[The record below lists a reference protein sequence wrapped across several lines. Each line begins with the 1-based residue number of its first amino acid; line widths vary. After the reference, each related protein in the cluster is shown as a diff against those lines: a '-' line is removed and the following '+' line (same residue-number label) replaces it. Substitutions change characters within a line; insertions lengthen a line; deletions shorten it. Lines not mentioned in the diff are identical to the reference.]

1 MKFFAGIVDPET
13 LVAIES
19 QPQGELS
26 HSAGQ
31 CSALE
36 IRYDLFLER
45 GMPVGDL
52 AQIASALRAKFPET
66 LLIGTLR
73 LERDGGSLSDALVLE
88 RERFMRSIL
97 SGKNAPDLLDVEIEN
112 LSVLL
117 PKISAALENAGTRIL
132 ASHHDFSKVP
142 EVAELEQLVATAK
155 KFGVCGFKAAC
166 MAQMAGD
173 FEPVYPLILRESE
186 NFEYFSLFA
195 MGDLGK
201 ESRIQSLCWGAN
213 LTYCAL
219 RKAVAP
225 GQLFVEDALAKY
237 REKR

>member
-13 LVAIES
+13 LAAIDS

-36 IRYDLFLER
+36 IRYDLFLEQ
-45 GMPVGDL
+45 GMPVSEL
-52 AQIASALRAKFPET
+52 AQIAPELRAKFPET

-88 RERFMRSIL
+88 RERFIRAIL
-97 SGKNAPDLLDVEIEN
+97 SGKNVPDLLDIEIEN

-117 PKISAALENAGTRIL
+117 PKISAALENAGARVL

-142 EVAELEQLVATAK
+142 EVAELERLVATAK
-155 KFGVCGFKAAC
+155 KFGACGFKAAC
-166 MAQMAGD
+166 AQMEGD

-195 MGDLGK
+195 MGDLGR

-225 GQLFVEDALAKY
+225 GQLSVEDALAKY